1 MRRLLLVG
9 CLLLLVGVLVACAG
23 GGGGDSTPDWAQSG
37 ASQPSTGDPA
47 AGDGRAPSVPT
58 PTPTPSTNYRRLSV
72 TAADGVRLAG
82 LFYPPDAIPA
92 PGILLLHMAERQ
104 KEDWVFLASRLQE
117 AGYGVLAVDL
127 RGHGESQ
134 GEMDW
139 AAMPDDALRSWAALL
154 AQPEVDSARCAV
166 VGAGLG
172 ANLALVTAAADP
184 SVTAMVMLS
193 PGLEDHG
200 VGTEDAISAYGDRP
214 ALIVASQ
221 DDLSA
226 AESALTLHELA
237 QTPPVL
243 VLYPSAGHGT
253 EMLARQP
260 DLIPLIVSWLTAQFS
275 P

>member
-9 CLLLLVGVLVACAG
+9 CLLFLSGVLVACAG

-37 ASQPSTGDPA
+37 ASQPPTGDPA
-47 AGDGRAPSVPT
+47 AGDVRVPSVPT

-82 LFYPPDAIPA
+82 LFYPPDTSPA

-117 AGYGVLAVDL
+117 AGYGVLVVDL
-127 RGHGESQ
+127 RGHGESE

-139 AAMPDDALRSWAALL
+139 VAMPDDAVRSWAALL

-172 ANLALVTAAADP
+172 ANLALVTATADP
-184 SVTAMVMLS
+184 GVSAVVMLS

-200 VGTEDAISAYGDRP
+200 VGTEEAIAAYGERP

-221 DDLSA
+221 DDLYA
-226 AESALTLHELA
+226 AESSLTLHELA

-243 VLYPSAGHGT
+243 MLYPSAGHGT

-260 DLIPLIVSWLTAQFS
+260 DLTALIVSWLRAQLG